1 MEYHGMSGDASIYE
15 FSEVTIMCNNGSCGF
30 NIWWI
35 IILAVLFCC
44 CGNGN
49 GNIGLCGGGCER
61 TCC

>member
-1 MEYHGMSGDASIYE
+1 MSGDALIYD
-15 FSEVTIMCNNGSCGF
+15 FSEVISMCNNNGSCGC

-49 GNIGLCGGGCER
+49 NGLFGGCNN

>member
-1 MEYHGMSGDASIYE
+1 
-15 FSEVTIMCNNGSCGF
+15 MCNGNSFCGI

-49 GNIGLCGGGCER
+49 SAANNLCGNGCER

>member
-1 MEYHGMSGDASIYE
+1 
-15 FSEVTIMCNNGSCGF
+15 MCGNNGFCGGG

-49 GNIGLCGGGCER
+49 QINTCGCER